1 MGCVDTV
8 ERSAPDPSG
17 PSHTWPEHRLVV
29 RSLAFATPPE
39 KPLRQR
45 VARAVTER
53 NTLEERQQGTPRV
66 PDEATASPA
75 TAAILAT
82 QRVAG
87 LGNGTVMTAVHE
99 HAQRRDGT
107 RPATTVRR
115 ERVRGGAARAEAPLA
130 HAVRRLGWRV
140 AATNH
145 TAEEGR
151 RAQGVAASRSASLLA
166 QGFGRLQGRSLSL
179 TPRWLRDAQRV
190 VALIGLLRIARRV
203 LVRMPCVVRRHLRHA
218 STTRKGISPGQPG
231 RRTAQPTTERRR
243 GALRGVTLSCLTI
256 DGQRLSHLTPLHAV
270 QKRILVLMEVPREI
284 SDGLVT

>member
-1 MGCVDTV
+1 MI
-8 ERSAPDPSG
+8 
-17 PSHTWPEHRLVV
+17 
-29 RSLAFATPPE
+29 
-39 KPLRQR
+39 
-45 VARAVTER
+45 ER
-53 NTLEERQQGTPRV
+53 NTLERRRTRAGRL
-66 PDEATASPA
+66 TASPA
-75 TAAILAT
+75 AALHQAT
-82 QRVAG
+82 PRVAG

-99 HAQRRDGT
+99 HAQCRDGT

-140 AATNH
+140 AATKH

-166 QGFGRLQGRSLSL
+166 QGLGRLQGRSLSL

-231 RRTAQPTTERRR
+231 RRAQPTR
-243 GALRGVTLSCLTI
+243 GKGAGGVAQRDAVVPQSTATLS
-256 DGQRLSHLTPLHAV
+256 SHTVACRA
-270 QKRILVLMEVPREI
+270 KASSTMEVPRDP
-284 SDGLVT
+284 DGLVA